1 VERKMNRT
9 PFPEFLEGFPCVLGE
24 GAVIERLRRNSDFE
38 LDPALVNSAFI
49 YDDAKR
55 AALEEICRQ
64 YLEIGFQHGLPLL
77 LSTPTW
83 RASRERIAAAGY
95 AGQDV
100 NGDNFRFLDALRNS
114 YGRYAKKVVI
124 CGLLSCRG
132 DAYRPA
138 EALGAAEARKFHTW
152 QAERLAAAGVDFLLA
167 ATLPALSEATGLAS
181 ALAGTGK
188 PYIVSFVVRP
198 EGMLLDGT
206 PLKEAI
212 AAIDVGVSP
221 RPLAYLVNC
230 THASIFK
237 AALLH
242 EVNSS
247 PLVRERI
254 AGLLANTAALNPEE
268 LDNSTGLVEEEP
280 ETFARSV
287 AGLHEELGMKIL
299 GGCCGTDDRHIRCLA
314 KRLASGIFTRR
325 PGGDRTRLR
334 HGPSP

>member
-1 VERKMNRT
+1 MNRA
-9 PFPEFLEGFPCVLGE
+9 PFSEFLEKFPCILGE

-38 LDPALVNSAFI
+38 LDPYLVNSAFI

-64 YLEIGFQHGLPLL
+64 YLEIGFRHGLPLL

-114 YGRYAKKVVI
+114 YGRYAQKVVI

-132 DAYRPA
+132 DAYKPA

-181 ALAGTGK
+181 ALAATGK

-198 EGMLLDGT
+198 EGTLLDGT
-206 PLKEAI
+206 ALTDAI
-212 AAIDVGVSP
+212 AAIDFTASP

-247 PLVRERI
+247 PFVRERV

-268 LDNSTGLVEEEP
+268 LDNSIGLVEEEP
-280 ETFARSV
+280 EVFGHTV
-287 AGLHEELGMKIL
+287 AGLHGELGMKIL
-299 GGCCGTDDRHIRCLA
+299 GGCCGTDDRHILCLA